1 MHTVGTRMCVT
12 DHLGAFVIAK
22 SSWSG
27 AWMEV
32 NERVAFSLLQAMH
45 RMLNKA
51 EAKVIFEID
60 CKPFLF
66 LFQLCLYA

>member
-1 MHTVGTRMCVT
+1 MGLSFFQEMHTVGTGMCVT

-32 NERVAFSLLQAMH
+32 NEGVAFSLFASHAQDA
-45 RMLNKA
+45 
-51 EAKVIFEID
+51 
-60 CKPFLF
+60 
-66 LFQLCLYA
+66 

>member
-1 MHTVGTRMCVT
+1 MHIVGTGMYVT

-27 AWMEV
+27 AWMKV
-32 NERVAFSLLQAMH
+32 NEGVAFSLLQVIH
-45 RMLNKA
+45 RMLNRA

-60 CKPFLF
+60 CKLF
-66 LFQLCLYA
+66 IFIFQLCLYA